1 MKTQDLISVTRL
13 CSLYEVEVSFVSHLK
28 ELGLIQ
34 LTSVEETYF
43 VHRDYIEDIERMI
56 RLHRDLEVN
65 PEGIDVIFNLLR
77 KVDRLHNELNTLKS
91 RLRLYEGD

>member
-13 CSLYEVEVSFVSHLK
+13 CTLYEVEVSFISHLK

-34 LTSVEETYF
+34 LTSVEEAYF
-43 VHRDYIEDIERMI
+43 VHRDYIEDVERMI

-91 RLRLYEGD
+91 RLQLYEGE